1 MAENTHYLEKYH
13 LLCCLRRYLESKLC
27 YFSRLKYKQLCFIV
41 ISGWLWKIAKAEMQ
55 NRSFY
60 HFLHIDLEIKLEKKD
75 YFTFM
80 CDARSH

>member
-1 MAENTHYLEKYH
+1 MAD
-13 LLCCLRRYLESKLC
+13 
-27 YFSRLKYKQLCFIV
+27 
-41 ISGWLWKIAKAEMQ
+41 MQ

-80 CDARSH
+80 CDALSN